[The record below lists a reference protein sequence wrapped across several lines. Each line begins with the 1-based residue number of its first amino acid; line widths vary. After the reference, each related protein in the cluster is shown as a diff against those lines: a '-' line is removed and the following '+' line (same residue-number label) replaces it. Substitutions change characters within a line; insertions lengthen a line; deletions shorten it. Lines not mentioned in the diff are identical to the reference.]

1 MIVKEFLKQV
11 VRIWYESL
19 DDKELVFNIFQV
31 FVNIISKTFL
41 HQLSTDDLQKIIEY
55 RLSND
60 IEKEIA
66 LTNQAVK
73 SLVVELSMNVFE
85 K

>member
-1 MIVKEFLKQV
+1 MIIKEFLKQV

-19 DDKELVFNIFQV
+19 DDKELTFNIFQV
-31 FVNIISKTFL
+31 FVSIISKTFL
-41 HQLSTDDLQKIIEY
+41 HQLSIDDLQKLIEY
-55 RLSND
+55 RLNND
-60 IEKEIA
+60 IEKEIS

-73 SLVVELSMNVFE
+73 SLVTELSMNVFE

>member
-1 MIVKEFLKQV
+1 MIIKEFLKQV

-19 DDKELVFNIFQV
+19 DNKELTFNVFQV
-31 FVNIISKTFL
+31 FVNIVSKTFL
-41 HQLSTDDLQKIIEY
+41 HQLSIDDLQKLIEY
-55 RLSND
+55 RLNND
-60 IEKEIA
+60 IEKEIS

-73 SLVVELSMNVFE
+73 SLVTELSMNVFE

>member
-1 MIVKEFLKQV
+1 MIIKEFLKQV

-19 DDKELVFNIFQV
+19 DDKELTFNIFQV

-41 HQLSTDDLQKIIEY
+41 HQLSIDDLQKLIEY
-55 RLSND
+55 RLNND
-60 IEKEIA
+60 IEKEIS

-73 SLVVELSMNVFE
+73 SLVTELSMNVFE

>member
-19 DDKELVFNIFQV
+19 DDKELTFNIFQV
-31 FVNIISKTFL
+31 FINIISKTFL
-41 HQLSTDDLQKIIEY
+41 HQLNTDDLQKLIEY
-55 RLSND
+55 RLNND
-60 IEKEIA
+60 IEKEIS

-73 SLVVELSMNVFE
+73 SLVTELSMNVFE

>member
-1 MIVKEFLKQV
+1 MIKEFLKQV

-19 DDKELVFNIFQV
+19 DDKELTFNVFQMFII
-31 FVNIISKTFL
+31 IISKTFL

-55 RLSND
+55 RLNND
-60 IEKEIA
+60 VKKEIA

-73 SLVVELSMNVFE
+73 SLVTELSMNVFE

>member
-1 MIVKEFLKQV
+1 MEKEFLKQA

-19 DDKELVFNIFQV
+19 NDKELVFNIFQV
-31 FVNIISKTFL
+31 FINIISKIFL
-41 HQLSTDDLQKIIEY
+41 HQLSTDDLQKLIEY

-60 IEKEIA
+60 IEKEQN
-66 LTNQAVK
+66 LTTKAIKN
-73 SLVVELSMNVFE
+73 LVVELSRNVFE

>member
-1 MIVKEFLKQV
+1 MIIKEFLKQV

-19 DDKELVFNIFQV
+19 NDKELTFKVFQV
-31 FVNIISKTFL
+31 FVSIVSKTFL
-41 HQLSTDDLQKIIEY
+41 HQLSVDDLQKLIEY
-55 RLSND
+55 RLNND
-60 IEKEIA
+60 IKKEIS

-73 SLVVELSMNVFE
+73 SLVTELSMNVFE

>member
-1 MIVKEFLKQV
+1 MVKEFLKQV

-19 DDKELVFNIFQV
+19 DDKELTFNVFQMFI
-31 FVNIISKTFL
+31 NIISKNFL
-41 HQLSTDDLQKIIEY
+41 HQLNIDDLRKLIEY
-55 RLSND
+55 RLNND
-60 IEKEIA
+60 VEKEIS

-73 SLVVELSMNVFE
+73 SLVTELSMNVFE

>member
-1 MIVKEFLKQV
+1 MIIKEFLKQV

-19 DDKELVFNIFQV
+19 EDKELTFNVFQMFINIT
-31 FVNIISKTFL
+31 SKTFL
-41 HQLSTDDLQKIIEY
+41 HQLSVDDLQKLIEY
-55 RLSND
+55 RLNND
-60 IEKEIA
+60 VEKEIA

-73 SLVVELSMNVFE
+73 SLVTELSLNVFE

>member
-1 MIVKEFLKQV
+1 MIIKEFLKQV

-19 DDKELVFNIFQV
+19 DDKELTFNVFQV
-31 FVNIISKTFL
+31 FVNIVSKTFL
-41 HQLSTDDLQKIIEY
+41 HQLSVDDLQKLIDY
-55 RLSND
+55 RLNND
-60 IEKEIA
+60 IEKEIS

-73 SLVVELSMNVFE
+73 SLVTELSMNVFE

>member
-19 DDKELVFNIFQV
+19 DDKELTFNIFQV
-31 FVNIISKTFL
+31 FINIISKTFL
-41 HQLSTDDLQKIIEY
+41 HQLSTDDLQKLIEY
-55 RLSND
+55 RLNND
-60 IEKEIA
+60 IEKEIS

-73 SLVVELSMNVFE
+73 SLVTELSMNVFE

>member
-1 MIVKEFLKQV
+1 MIIKEFLKQV

-19 DDKELVFNIFQV
+19 DDKELTFNVFQV
-31 FVNIISKTFL
+31 FVNIVSKTFL
-41 HQLSTDDLQKIIEY
+41 HQLSIDDLQKLIEY
-55 RLSND
+55 RLNND
-60 IEKEIA
+60 IEKEIS

-73 SLVVELSMNVFE
+73 SLVTELSMNVFE

>member
-1 MIVKEFLKQV
+1 MVIKEFLKQV

-19 DDKELVFNIFQV
+19 EDKELTFNVFQV
-31 FVNIISKTFL
+31 FINIVSKTFL
-41 HQLSTDDLQKIIEY
+41 HQLSSDDLQKIIEY
-55 RLSND
+55 RLNND
-60 IEKEIA
+60 IEKEIS

-73 SLVVELSMNVFE
+73 SLITELSMNVFE

>member
-1 MIVKEFLKQV
+1 MVKEFLKQI

-19 DDKELVFNIFQV
+19 DDKELTFNVFQM
-31 FVNIISKTFL
+31 FVNIVSKNFL
-41 HQLSTDDLQKIIEY
+41 HQFSTDDLQKIIEY
-55 RLSND
+55 RLNND
-60 IEKEIA
+60 IEKEIS

-73 SLVVELSMNVFE
+73 SLVTELSMNVFE

>member
-1 MIVKEFLKQV
+1 MVKEFLKQV

-19 DDKELVFNIFQV
+19 DDKELTFHTFQM
-31 FVNIISKTFL
+31 FINIISKNFL

-55 RLSND
+55 RLNND
-60 IEKEIA
+60 VEKEMS

-73 SLVVELSMNVFE
+73 SLVTELSINVFE

>member
-1 MIVKEFLKQV
+1 MIIKEFLKQV

-19 DDKELVFNIFQV
+19 DDKELTFNVFQMFI
-31 FVNIISKTFL
+31 NIISKTFL
-41 HQLSTDDLQKIIEY
+41 HQLSIDDLQKLIEY
-55 RLSND
+55 RLNND
-60 IEKEIA
+60 VEKEIT

-73 SLVVELSMNVFE
+73 SLVTELSLNVFE